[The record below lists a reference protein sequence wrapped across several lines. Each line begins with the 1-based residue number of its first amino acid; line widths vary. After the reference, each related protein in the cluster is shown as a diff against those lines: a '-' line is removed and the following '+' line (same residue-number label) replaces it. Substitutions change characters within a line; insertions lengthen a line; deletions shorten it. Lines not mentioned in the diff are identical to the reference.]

1 MPHCILEYSA
11 NVVEQPDMTRLLM
24 DIHGALMATG
34 LFTLADIKSRA
45 IRHEQYLI
53 GDGDPARAFVTLNV
67 QILEGRSDEVKA
79 QISEAALEVLKRA
92 FPESLQQRKCSLTVQ
107 VSEIHRP
114 SYRRH
119 LSQEPDSGS

>member
-1 MPHCILEYSA
+1 MVTTMPHCILEYSA
-11 NVVEQPDMTRLLM
+11 NVVDQPDMTRLLV
-24 DIHGALMATG
+24 DIHDAIMATG

-45 IRHEQYLI
+45 IRHEQYVI
-53 GDGDPARAFVTLNV
+53 GDGDTERAFVTLNV

-92 FPESLQQRKCSLTVQ
+92 FPESLRQRKCSLTVQ

-114 SYRRH
+114 SYRRY
-119 LSQEPDSGS
+119 LSQGS

>member
-11 NVVEQPDMTRLLM
+11 NVVDQPDTTRLLM
-24 DIHGALMATG
+24 EIHDTLMATG

-45 IRHEQYLI
+45 IRHEQYVI
-53 GDGDPARAFVTLNV
+53 GDGDPERAFVTLNI
-67 QILEGRSDEVKA
+67 QILQGRSDEVKA

-92 FPESLQQRKCSLTVQ
+92 FPESLRQRKCSLTVQ

-114 SYRRH
+114 SYRRL
-119 LSQEPDSGS
+119 LSQGS

>member
-11 NVVEQPDMTRLLM
+11 NVADRPDVTYLLM
-24 DIHGALMATG
+24 EIHDALVATG

-45 IRHEQYLI
+45 VRHEQYVI
-53 GDGDPARAFVTLNV
+53 GDGDPERAFVTLNI

-92 FPESLQQRKCSLTVQ
+92 FPETLRQRKCSLTVQ
-107 VSEIHRP
+107 ISEIHRP

-119 LSQEPDSGS
+119 LNQGA